1 MIAGKKRGYLYV
13 RLRITRAFLA
23 DGISRRKE
31 RINQK
36 NTGVITALL
45 FSRWRVIGQG
55 GREGGRRAKG
65 SRGSTW
71 NGHVSAAD
79 ENASVKLVQTRAN
92 WFGFADGGRDEKR
105 EIVALRGV
113 VVQPSR
119 GDRGNDTR
127 AWTTV
132 EIDNRGRKKKVVV
145 LDELCI

>member
-71 NGHVSAAD
+71 NGHVSTAD

-92 WFGFADGGRDEKR
+92 WFGFAEETWWKTGDCCVARSSRPTISWRSWKRHESVDNGG
-105 EIVALRGV
+105 
-113 VVQPSR
+113 
-119 GDRGNDTR
+119 N
-127 AWTTV
+127 W
-132 EIDNRGRKKKVVV
+132 
-145 LDELCI
+145 